1 MEMGRPSFSVSGST
15 HELETLPEGEGEQAE
30 HNLHLSLCFLTAVSC
45 DRLPPVIK
53 CSAFGL

>member
-30 HNLHLSLCFLTAVSC
+30 HSLHLSL
-45 DRLPPVIK
+45 
-53 CSAFGL
+53 SAS